1 MRGRLSAYAGYQ
13 LRDFLF
19 ERAAAIVL
27 VTALAAWAYAAT
39 HALTPAM
46 LVSADLDARD
56 QLQRAFDFSLAVFAI
71 AGAAVA
77 AQGLVAR
84 HRARGYDRV
93 ILSRPLSPARYYVQ
107 GFAIAG
113 VGTVLMATV
122 GAGAYGVAVRPVSAL
137 GVAAY
142 VALAWLV
149 VGGLAFLLSTVT
161 SAHVL
166 VLAVLLGADLG
177 LARVADELQAA
188 GNGAVALDTLQYAL
202 PPGHVLVALAEP
214 FARGAV
220 IDPRVVAWPL
230 AFGLA
235 CLALAIVFLRR
246 WPLRP

>member
-19 ERAAAIVL
+19 GRAAAIVL

-142 VALAWLV
+142 VATGMSPQRQVFVDDLATQYEAYKTAQDQLLLP
-149 VGGLAFLLSTVT
+149 LAQ
-161 SAHVL
+161 L
-166 VLAVLLGADLG
+166 VL
-177 LARVADELQAA
+177 
-188 GNGAVALDTLQYAL
+188 TL
-202 PPGHVLVALAEP
+202 
-214 FARGAV
+214 
-220 IDPRVVAWPL
+220 
-230 AFGLA
+230 
-235 CLALAIVFLRR
+235 
-246 WPLRP
+246 